1 MFNNYAMEDSEI
13 IESAAQVAS
22 GELELLLSDL
32 DFLLGRT
39 VDLSL
44 KEKLEVELVFGVFGK
59 LLEAVDCDDDEEMEY
74 VFDAAL
80 RVLNS
85 KTDDPLRA
93 LDILAES
100 NISFTEKRYYG
111 GDRTVLRDWLLERAF
126 GAGLLER
133 MSKLGVD
140 LNGAL
145 IDGRTPAYILADRE
159 FTEKS
164 VWADS
169 DIEEEL
175 AKAVSFF
182 SVSSMEELTAAGTS
196 AAHLAVKNDHYKM
209 LEAMIKAGI
218 NVNLTEDSPR
228 IAGTTLLHTACRY
241 GSIESVKL
249 LIGAGADDTLL
260 DENEETPAHKVLFH
274 NYISGSKA
282 IEIEERIGLLGAL
295 KNTDCAGKD
304 GRTPLMAALDC
315 DDYAIRN
322 QLAPVFIEKG
332 ADVNR
337 ADNSGY
343 TPLMLG
349 ADMSVIKALVKAG
362 ADVNARNKDG
372 DSPLH
377 FTLER
382 GDSQTAAY
390 LIKKGADFGVADDN
404 GVTPMQLAVEKGL
417 EELLPLMGL

>member
-1 MFNNYAMEDSEI
+1 MFNNYAMYDYEI
-13 IESAAQVAS
+13 IESAGQVAS
-22 GELELLLSDL
+22 GELELSLSDL
-32 DFLLGRT
+32 DFLLRRT

-44 KEKLEVELVFGVFGK
+44 KEKLEGELVFGVFGK
-59 LLEAVDCDDDEEMEY
+59 LLEAVDCDDDDEVEY
-74 VFDAAL
+74 VFDAVV

-85 KTDDPLRA
+85 KTDDPLMA

-140 LNGAL
+140 LNVAL
-145 IDGRTPAYILADRE
+145 IDGKTPAYILADME
-159 FTEKS
+159 FTKKS
-164 VWADS
+164 AWADS

-175 AKAVSFF
+175 AKAVSLFR
-182 SVSSMEELTAAGTS
+182 VSSMEELTAAGTS
-196 AAHLAVKNDHYKM
+196 AAHLAVKNGHYKM

-228 IAGTTLLHTACRY
+228 IAGTTLLHTACSY
-241 GSIESVKL
+241 GSIESVNL
-249 LIGAGADDTLL
+249 LIEAGADDTLL
-260 DENEETPAHKVLFH
+260 DENEETPAHKVTCY
-274 NYISGSKA
+274 NYISNSKDLT
-282 IEIEERIGLLGAL
+282 IEKRIGLLRAL
-295 KNTDCAGKD
+295 KNADCGGKD

-349 ADMSVIKALVKAG
+349 PDIGVIKELVKAG

-377 FTLER
+377 FALER